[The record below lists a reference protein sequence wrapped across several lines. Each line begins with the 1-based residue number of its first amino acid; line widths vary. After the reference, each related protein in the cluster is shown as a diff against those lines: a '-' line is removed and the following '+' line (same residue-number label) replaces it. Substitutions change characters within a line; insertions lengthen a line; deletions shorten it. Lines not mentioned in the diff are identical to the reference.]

1 MVKSNSACG
10 GREMVGVV
18 ERGSACG
25 EERDVVERESGC
37 GKDRWRERV
46 AVVQIDGER
55 EWVW

>member
-1 MVKSNSACG
+1 
-10 GREMVGVV
+10 MVGVV